1 MGLSGVLPENK
12 MAKRGFAVGIREGYS
27 TIAQY
32 AFNNIITHIPIRLLR
47 LAFFALHVGECG
59 ADVTLLLG
67 VQFRNGRNV
76 SIGNR
81 VILNRKVLL
90 DARGGKLQID
100 DDVDI
105 GQETNIWTLEHDV
118 HSDTHATKGGGVAI
132 EDHAWVSSRVTILPG
147 TRVGRGA
154 VVATGAVVTQ
164 DVPSLAIVG
173 GVPAKV
179 IGQRRNALTYR
190 LHFNPRFQ

>member
-1 MGLSGVLPENK
+1 MGLSGVLSEHK
-12 MAKRGFAVGIREGYS
+12 VVKRGLAARLREGYS
-27 TIAQY
+27 TVAQY
-32 AFNNIITHIPIRLLR
+32 AFNNIVTHIPIRRLR

-67 VQFRNGRNV
+67 VQFRDGWNV
-76 SIGNR
+76 AIGNR
-81 VILNRKVLL
+81 VVLNRNVLL
-90 DARGGKLQID
+90 DGRGGRLQIA

-118 HSDTHATKGGGVAI
+118 HSDTHATTGGNVSI

-154 VVATGAVVTQ
+154 VVATGAVVTK

-190 LHFNPRFQ
+190 LYFNPRFQ